1 MKTTKDSV
9 FEFIQKEALT
19 NEKYIKAGG
28 ISTNVIAE
36 TFNLQ
41 RTNAST
47 LLNELVKEGKL
58 NKSTTRPVIYSL
70 ISKDDSKKILDDT
83 ALIGE
88 NGSLAKPLQIA
99 KAAILYPKKN
109 LNLLVT
115 GKGGCG
121 LTHFVY
127 AAYWY
132 GVYSKV
138 FKKGGTFFK
147 VDCRHFV
154 DNIEEVDELLFR
166 KENIEESY
174 FFKAKGGML
183 FIDNADLLSSKQK
196 ALLFDFLHSGYIYNN
211 DHTERLACDDTFI
224 VVGCNPNSANQFRNV
239 IPMVV
244 ELSELKDRPL
254 SEKLDLIN
262 LFFSHEADN
271 AKRDI
276 EIKKDVIEALL
287 LTEFPHNIKELQME
301 ILKAC
306 ATACVRVMD
315 NENDSI
321 DVTIYD
327 FSIEVQKSLMKLRS
341 LVSDNSVTNEINNL
355 LGNHNLFIYSKD
367 SGKVV
372 KKEES
377 NSELYDELKS
387 QYDEL
392 SKRGAD
398 DDIIHNVINNHVDSL
413 FKHYRYFQSN
423 DTSYDV
429 EQLSKIVNPEIIP
442 MVEKLVN
449 LCKKELNRDYK
460 SHVFY
465 GLCLHMNS
473 LLTLPLDHSRVE
485 DDKIIEII
493 NKYPKE
499 YAITSQF
506 AQLFKEKFNKELP
519 IEEIVIITMFLV
531 NDDETIEG
539 HPKLLYIFHG
549 DGIASG
555 LKEATNSLT
564 HTYNTYAYDLLLDK
578 DNEIA
583 QKEISD
589 LIQNIDDGS
598 GVIVIYDMG
607 SIKTM
612 LNAISEK
619 YNTKIRYIYF
629 PITLVGL
636 EVARK
641 CVQENDLDSVYH
653 TTMKELQNIMAYHDN
668 RKDAI
673 ITLCHTGEGGAI
685 QLKRYIDQYSKLGMK
700 TIPLS
705 ISDREDLINQ
715 VIDIRKA
722 YHIHSFVGTYDPRLM
737 GIPFISMAKIFEN
750 KPEDIDTV
758 LSFSPIQS
766 NTVDYNDIYDNLE
779 KQFKVISIN
788 KIKTYL
794 PSVIDNI
801 ADVYS
806 LDGNQKTG
814 LFVHIAAL
822 LENIKE
828 GNKIT
833 KEKDYGKVIES
844 HKEDFDIIYKILKP
858 LEKKFDLIISDA
870 QIATIVRIVNRI

>member
-1 MKTTKDSV
+1 MKTTKDSIY
-9 FEFIQKEALT
+9 EFIQKEALT
-19 NEKYIKAGG
+19 NEKYLKAGG
-28 ISTNVIAE
+28 ISTNVVAE
-36 TFNLQ
+36 HFKLQ

-47 LLNELVKEGKL
+47 LLNELVKEEKL
-58 NKSTTRPVIYSL
+58 TKSTSRPVIYSL
-70 ISKDDSKKILDDT
+70 VNKDNAKEILDDT
-83 ALIGE
+83 IIIGSE
-88 NGSLAKPLQIA
+88 GSLAKSMQIA
-99 KAAILYPKKN
+99 KAAILYPKKK

-115 GKGGCG
+115 GKAGCG

-127 AAYWY
+127 GIYWY
-132 GVYSKV
+132 GVCSKI
-138 FKKGGTFFK
+138 FKEDGSFYK
-147 VDCRHFV
+147 VNCRHFI
-154 DNIEEVDELLFR
+154 DNIEEIDELLFR
-166 KENIEESY
+166 KDNLQESY

-183 FIDNADLLSSKQK
+183 FIDNADLLNPKQK
-196 ALLFDFLHSGYIYNN
+196 ALLFDFLHSGYIYNV
-211 DHTERLACDDTFI
+211 DHTERMVCDDVFV

-254 SEKLDLIN
+254 SEKLELIN
-262 LFFSHEADN
+262 LFFSKEADN
-271 AKRDI
+271 AQRDI
-276 EIKKDVIEALL
+276 EVANDVIEALL

-315 NENDSI
+315 KENDSI
-321 DVTIYD
+321 SVTIYD
-327 FSIEVQKSLMKLRS
+327 FNTQVQKSLMKLRS
-341 LVSDNSVTNEINNL
+341 LVSDNPVTNEIKDM

-367 SGKVV
+367 NEKII
-372 KKEES
+372 KEVPEID
-377 NSELYDELKS
+377 LYDELKS
-387 QYDEL
+387 QYEEL
-392 SKRGAD
+392 SKRGAND
-398 DDIIHNVINNHVDSL
+398 DTIHNVINNHVDSL

-423 DTSYDV
+423 DASYDV
-429 EQLSKIVNPEIIP
+429 EQLSKIVNPEIIS

-449 LCKKELNRDYK
+449 LCKKELNKDYK

-473 LLTLPLDHSRVE
+473 LLTLPLEHQRVE
-485 DDKIIEII
+485 DDKIIEIV

-499 YAITSQF
+499 YAITTQF

-519 IEEIVIITMFLV
+519 IEEIVIITMFLI
-531 NDDETIEG
+531 NDNETIEG

-578 DNEIA
+578 DNEVA
-583 QKEISD
+583 LEEISN

-598 GVIVIYDMG
+598 GVVVIYDMG

-612 LNAISEK
+612 LDSISEK

-636 EVARK
+636 EIARK
-641 CVQENDLDSVYH
+641 CVQENDIDSVFH
-653 TTMKELQNIMAYHDN
+653 STMTELQNIMAYHDN

-685 QLKRYIDQYSKLGMK
+685 QLKRYIDQYSKLSMK

-705 ISDREDLINQ
+705 ISDRDELIKE
-715 VIDIRKA
+715 VINVRKA
-722 YHIHSFVGTYDPRLM
+722 YHVHCFVGTYDPRLM

-750 KPEDIDTV
+750 KPEDIDSV
-758 LSFSPIQS
+758 LSFAPIKAKDI
-766 NTVDYNDIYDNLE
+766 DYSDIYINLE
-779 KQFKVISIN
+779 EQFKSISIN

-801 ADVYS
+801 GNIYS
-806 LDGNQKTG
+806 LDADQKIG

-828 GNKIT
+828 GNKVT
-833 KEKDYGKVIES
+833 DGKDFEKIIENY
-844 HKEDFDIIYKILKP
+844 KDDFDTISKILKP